1 MSNDY
6 IALLEKAKDA
16 RKSAYSPY
24 SHFAVGAALLCADGS
39 VYTGCNVESS
49 AFTPTCCAERVAFYK
64 AISENAKDFK
74 AIAIAGGRQDRKGL
88 DNLSPP
94 CGVCRQV
101 MLEFCDP
108 DSFLIILGSSPD
120 NIKLYKLGDLMPL
133 GFNMDKHSS

>member
-1 MSNDY
+1 MSHA
-6 IALLEKAKDA
+6 ALLKMAKDA

-39 VYTGCNVESS
+39 VYTGCNVENS

-64 AISENAKDFK
+64 AISENAKGFT
-74 AIAIAGGRQDRKGL
+74 AIAVVGGRQDRENPE
-88 DNLSPP
+88 DFCPP

-108 DSFLIILGSSPD
+108 ESFLIVLGSSPD
-120 NIKLYKLGDLMPL
+120 NIKVYKLGDIMPL
-133 GFNMDKHSS
+133 GFKMDKHSNI